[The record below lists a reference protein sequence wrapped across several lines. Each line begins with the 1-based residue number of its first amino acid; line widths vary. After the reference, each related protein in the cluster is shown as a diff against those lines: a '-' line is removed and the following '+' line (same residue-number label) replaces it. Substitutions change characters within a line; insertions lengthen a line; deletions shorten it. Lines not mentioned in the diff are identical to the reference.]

1 MELIKNIE
9 YIIPFMDYY
18 SIYNV
23 SLVNKEL
30 NDYCISRRS
39 SFTTKKHEIKSKL
52 TEDNCIYFSIKCL
65 KNLRTIYI
73 EFKSIKDKHIACI
86 QNMTQLKELSING
99 CHDITNELF
108 ADFDLNVKL
117 DKLEL
122 YWMPQITNITR
133 LLQSSTSMK
142 YLNLSGCKNMLLE
155 SLQVITKFTNLE
167 HLDLTRCVSVDDTLI
182 LEIAEKCQK
191 LKYLNLYA
199 LPMLKC
205 DFMSKLSLY
214 LEFLDVCGNQYVT
227 DDNILSLECTL
238 IKSLNLVRH
247 YIYIYIYSIL

>member
-1 MELIKNIE
+1 MELFKNIDQ
-9 YIIPFMDYY
+9 ILPFMDYF

-23 SLVNKEL
+23 SIVNKKL
-30 NDYCISRRS
+30 NEYCLSKRS
-39 SFTTKKHEIKSKL
+39 CFTTKKHEIQSNL
-52 TEDNCIYFSIKCL
+52 TEDNCIYLSIKCL
-65 KNLRTIYI
+65 KNLKTIYI
-73 EFKSIKDKHIACI
+73 EFKSISNKHILSI
-86 QNMTQLKELSING
+86 QNMTELKELSING
-99 CHDITNELF
+99 CHNITNELF
-108 ADFDLNVKL
+108 DKFNVNVKL

-122 YWMPQITNITR
+122 YWMPQISNITR

-205 DFMSKLSLY
+205 DFLSKLSLY
-214 LEFLDVCGNQYVT
+214 LEFLDLCGNQYIT
-227 DDNILSLECTL
+227 DDNILSMECTL
-238 IKSLNLVRH
+238 IKSLNLVRLIP
-247 YIYIYIYSIL
+247 IYNI